1 MSETI
6 IINPYNPYNQLVPK
20 HVIEKLLN
28 RKINNLSIYQNAFVH
43 KSYCIKT
50 KDEKTNAQDN
60 TIKVLAERP
69 ENCLPLQPESNERLE
84 FLGDSILGAVVTTYL
99 YNRFNEDEGFC
110 TKLKTKLVNSDT
122 LASFT
127 RYFKLEKYLI
137 ISRHVEDRCNG
148 RHNPRIL
155 EDLFES
161 LIGAIF
167 LDFSK
172 VEIKTKPSIGNFYG
186 LGYHI
191 AEKFIINLLEKT
203 IDFTSLIKN
212 DYNYKDI
219 LLRFYQQKFSIT
231 PKYIEIKVEGPAH
244 QRIFTMS
251 VLDNNN
257 EIVGTGKERSKKKAE
272 QLASKE
278 ALIFYDQLEESETEE
293 DSSSESDS
301 DSDFSDD

>member
-6 IINPYNPYNQLVPK
+6 IINPYNPYNKLVPK

-50 KDEKTNAQDN
+50 KDEKTNSQDN

-69 ENCLPLQPESNERLE
+69 ENCLELQPESNERLE

-99 YNRFNEDEGFC
+99 YRRFNEDEGFC

-127 RYFKLEKYLI
+127 RYLKLEKYLI

-172 VEIKTKPSIGNFYG
+172 VEINTKPNLGSFYG
-186 LGYHI
+186 MGYHI
-191 AEKFIINLLEKT
+191 AEKFILNLLEKT

-231 PKYIEIKVEGPAH
+231 PKYIEIKVEGPPH

-278 ALIFYDQLEESETEE
+278 ALIFYDQLEDSETEE
-293 DSSSESDS
+293 SSSESDS